1 MIRIHKRSFES
12 IEKMHRVNRRKFGI
26 HWRSS
31 EPRRNSSQPDCEPL
45 HAYTRHSSYLTFLP
59 RPGSDKWMKE
69 VTGIIIV
76 RRSVNGVERKKNIY
90 SHIFVTT
97 DSTLEAVTK
106 FYCSCS
112 SKLCLQHTFESHLH
126 FNLTRCSDIYIY
138 FYPNSDPKGLHW
150 SSSNP
155 GQKPKKGE
163 SKKRKTKTEGRQA

>member
-76 RRSVNGVERKKNIY
+76 RRSVNGVERKKKYILTYFRNNWLNLGSSYQILL
-90 SHIFVTT
+90 FVQ
-97 DSTLEAVTK
+97 
-106 FYCSCS
+106 
-112 SKLCLQHTFESHLH
+112 LQIMFTAYFRITFTFQ
-126 FNLTRCSDIYIY
+126 FNQMFRYIYI
-138 FYPNSDPKGLHW
+138 FLSELR
-150 SSSNP
+150 S
-155 GQKPKKGE
+155 
-163 SKKRKTKTEGRQA
+163 